1 MSAQK
6 PSLLGTLGADAAAKW
21 LAALSLEPT
30 PRWYAEIELANGES
44 RFQLNIYAEEWGFAF
59 HHGDQA
65 SWIRVTDIPFVHGR
79 DDYSLLAHTPD
90 LLDIGG
96 FITSLEKTHG
106 LAFARHDAVVRTNLD
121 GAKDVIR
128 AWLEHP
134 GQPPRLRRTREL

>member
-6 PSLLGTLGADAAAKW
+6 PSSLGTLGADASAKW
-21 LAALSLEPT
+21 LAALSLDVV
-30 PRWYAEIELANGES
+30 PRWYAEIELAHGTS
-44 RFQLNIYAEEWGFAF
+44 RLQLNIYAEEWGFAF
-59 HHGDQA
+59 HHDDRS

-79 DDYSLLAHTPD
+79 DDFALLAHTPE

-96 FITSLEKTHG
+96 FIASLEKTHG
-106 LAFARHDAVVRTNLD
+106 LAFERHAANVRTNLD

-134 GQPPRLRRTREL
+134 GPTPRLRRTREM